1 MDELKHSFSRPLK
14 ISEERERPIKSEE
27 QELGLTLMQK
37 GALAVHMLLP
47 LEVTNLL
54 HKVVYE
60 DGSQDD
66 CEQADASEDKTVH
79 RVLSALAWGVI
90 CKERK
95 TSTSDSYLRLS
106 RYSMSDVC
114 HMTISSSTSGTM
126 ALLFDVL
133 ALLETTGTFS
143 RTSN

>member
-1 MDELKHSFSRPLK
+1 
-14 ISEERERPIKSEE
+14 
-27 QELGLTLMQK
+27 MQK
-37 GALAVHMLLP
+37 GALAVRVLLP
-47 LEVTNLL
+47 LEVANLL

-60 DGSQDD
+60 DGTQND
-66 CEQADASEDKTVH
+66 CEQADASKDETVH
-79 RVLSALAWGVI
+79 RVLSVLAWGVI

-106 RYSMSDVC
+106 RFSMSDMC
-114 HMTISSSTSGTM
+114 YMTISSSNGEGL
-126 ALLFDVL
+126 ALLFDAI